1 MINPVRQQVE
11 DDVTRQLF
19 GELSVIDCSDRPDL
33 ARQEF
38 KAETDTKT
46 LLRRYG
52 AVPPPPPMGGEF
64 DFDWT
69 LQSSLNAIR
78 EVADGFESLPAE
90 VRRAYPTPGELIQAV
105 LRGEVTYKPDPAA
118 EVSSAAGAGSASEAR
133 QEGTADA

>member
-1 MINPVRQQVE
+1 MQRPVRHQVE
-11 DDVTRQLF
+11 DDVTRQLY
-19 GELSVIDCSDRPDL
+19 GELSGVDCSDRPDL

-38 KAETDTKT
+38 KAEADTTT

-69 LQSSLNAIR
+69 LHSSLEAIR
-78 EVADGFESLPAE
+78 EVADGFQSLPAD

-105 LRGEVTYKPDPAA
+105 LRGEVTYKAEPAA
-118 EVSSAAGAGSASEAR
+118 EVPSAAGAASPSAAR
-133 QEGTADA
+133 QEGQNDA